1 MTEAAA
7 RRERWL
13 FGPVPDLV
21 FGCGLL
27 YVVLFVVQTVSG
39 PAMRA
44 WFPYALAPFLTLLL
58 GTPHYGATLLRVYE
72 RREDRR
78 RYALFAV
85 WATALMGILFV
96 VGLRDFAIGSLLV
109 TVYFTWSPW
118 HYSGQNYGIAVLF
131 LRRRK
136 VPIPALA
143 KRFLYGTF
151 VLSYG
156 LVFLSLHGVGEVVQ
170 QVPATYQGT
179 VYRFMSLG
187 IPHAIRD
194 FLAVAVGMAYGVCL
208 VGSFVLLRRGARLR
222 ELGPSFLLI
231 GIQAIWFLAPAATAW
246 WHGLR
251 GLDPLAPQYRAY
263 AFLWVGTGHFLQYLW
278 ICTYYTSASEG
289 TAGRLRYLL
298 KALLAGTA
306 IWTVPALLFAPGAL
320 GRLPFDFG
328 LSLLVASVVNLHHFV
343 LDGAIWKLRDGRV
356 ARALLRP
363 VEAASEPPER
373 TSRWPARLGWSVG
386 FLVVGTAL
394 FGRIETFVG
403 ERAWERGELERTRI
417 AANRLAWVG
426 RDSPRVR
433 TAVARRNERNGN
445 LRAAQR
451 ELRRSLDIYPTVDAW
466 IVLGSMQERRK
477 DWMEAVRSYEA
488 ALALE
493 ESNTAALYRLG
504 RVWLG
509 QGEPER
515 AQEVLERAALLAP
528 DVPLIQLALK
538 RARAGQ
544 PLPDEPELEPIPVPD
559 PVAEY

>member
-27 YVVLFVVQTVSG
+27 YVVLFVAQTVAG
-39 PAMRA
+39 PGMRA

-78 RYALFAV
+78 RYAVFAV

-109 TVYFTWSPW
+109 TLYFTWSPW

-156 LVFLSLHGVGEVVQ
+156 LVFLSLHGVGEAVQ

-194 FLAVAVGMAYGVCL
+194 VLAVAVGTAYGVCL
-208 VGSFVLLRRGARLR
+208 VGAFVLLRRAARLR
-222 ELGPSFLLI
+222 ELAPTFLLI
-231 GIQAIWFLAPAATAW
+231 GIQALWFLAPAATAW
-246 WHGLR
+246 WHELR
-251 GLDPLAPQYRAY
+251 GLDPLAPQHRAY

-278 ICTYYTSASEG
+278 ICTYYTSASQG

-298 KALLAGTA
+298 KALVAGTA

-363 VEAASEPPER
+363 VEAASTPPER
-373 TSRWPARLGWSVG
+373 SSRWPARLGWTVG
-386 FLVVGTAL
+386 LLVVGTSL

-403 ERAWERGELERTRI
+403 ERAWERGELGRVRV
-417 AANRLAWVG
+417 AAQRRAWLG
-426 RDSPRVR
+426 RDSPRMR
-433 TAVARRNERNGN
+433 VALARYY
-445 LRAAQR
+445 QR
-451 ELRRSLDIYPTVDAW
+451 EGNPLGAKHELERSLDLYPTGDAW
-466 IVLGSMQERRK
+466 IALGGLLERRK
-477 DWMEAVRSYEA
+477 DWTGAVAAYEA

-493 ESNTAALYRLG
+493 ETSATALYRLG
-504 RVWLG
+504 KVWLA

-528 DVPLIQLALK
+528 DAPLIQLALK

-544 PLPDEPELEPIPVPD
+544 PLPDEPELEPIPAPG
-559 PVAEY
+559 PAAEY